1 MWAEGGSRRP
11 RYFKAAVENSQN
23 ACSVHICS
31 KNCVSHVKMADAA
44 RVRRSFLVLV
54 WLVSREK
61 IGEETGNVNIPILQ
75 AAKLKDQ
82 GNTHLQ
88 AGDLAKAVECYTE
101 AISLDPSNHVFYS
114 NRSAAYA
121 KDKKYEQA
129 LADAKKCV
137 ELKPDWGKVRELFSF
152 HGDQE
157 SMSNWFISI
166 ALRRVFKINHD
177 FLRKE
182 AKVCDFICFSNTACG
197 WMLS

>member
-1 MWAEGGSRRP
+1 MPPGWDDLFSYLCD
-11 RYFKAAVENSQN
+11 YFLEK
-23 ACSVHICS
+23 
-31 KNCVSHVKMADAA
+31 
-44 RVRRSFLVLV
+44 
-54 WLVSREK
+54 K
-61 IGEETGNVNIPILQ
+61 IGKETGNVNIPILQ

-137 ELKPDWGKVRELFSF
+137 ELKPDWGKVRELTCSVFMAIKKQNF
-152 HGDQE
+152 
-157 SMSNWFISI
+157 
-166 ALRRVFKINHD
+166 RVHVKLIYQH
-177 FLRKE
+177 
-182 AKVCDFICFSNTACG
+182 
-197 WMLS
+197 

>member
-1 MWAEGGSRRP
+1 M
-11 RYFKAAVENSQN
+11 
-23 ACSVHICS
+23 
-31 KNCVSHVKMADAA
+31 
-44 RVRRSFLVLV
+44 
-54 WLVSREK
+54 
-61 IGEETGNVNIPILQ
+61 Q

-82 GNTHLQ
+82 GNTHLH

-157 SMSNWFISI
+157 AKCQSPCEIDLSASI
-166 ALRRVFKINHD
+166 KQGIRYKP
-177 FLRKE
+177 
-182 AKVCDFICFSNTACG
+182 
-197 WMLS
+197 